1 MFQRPIIGSLAVP
14 AGGRV
19 TRRKGLRRA
28 AYATPLLTVAIASTL
43 RVAAARLLGF
53 RGAHDWPLREELFI
67 VFLRA
72 LLEYGDIAVW
82 RVFFQFVCP
91 NPLKLPPGMRDAP
104 AALAGSRSVWY
115 ELAPELLPAQ
125 PRGRVNMMF
134 IHGGAFIAG
143 FARQYQNTYVWWL
156 KQLARRGI
164 AAKILSVEYP
174 LAPEHPY
181 PAARD
186 VVEAEILWL
195 LEQSGDTPVII
206 GGDSAGGNLAVSG
219 LAHLRD
225 TGRLPRPPAGALLIS
240 PCVDATGTS
249 IFSQRDDGGAGR
261 YDYLPRDKLHEGLP
275 FFYSH
280 ELLSP
285 YVSPTRLESFEGLA
299 QQEIMTIS
307 GEAELMAP
315 DIRAFAKK
323 VQAASDASLSSG
335 SPGAFR
341 ATYLEEP
348 GCVHSWPML
357 LFPRLRVKQEPMF
370 QFIDRMSGAPQL
382 PN

>member
-134 IHGGAFIAG
+134 IHGGARRRRRSGAEMMAPG
-143 FARQYQNTYVWWL
+143 VSRGGRNVRCACA
-156 KQLARRGI
+156 LARLLRTSTKLH
-164 AAKILSVEYP
+164 APP
-174 LAPEHPY
+174 LPRARRAQ
-181 PAARD
+181 AARS
-186 VVEAEILWL
+186 LPGSRGSTRTPT
-195 LEQSGDTPVII
+195 SG
-206 GGDSAGGNLAVSG
+206 GEGHAWGCLR
-219 LAHLRD
+219 AHARACGVPCG
-225 TGRLPRPPAGALLIS
+225 TLITYPWPS
-240 PCVDATGTS
+240 ATGLCK
-249 IFSQRDDGGAGR
+249 GGPCAVWR
-261 YDYLPRDKLHEGLP
+261 P
-275 FFYSH
+275 
-280 ELLSP
+280 
-285 YVSPTRLESFEGLA
+285 A
-299 QQEIMTIS
+299 
-307 GEAELMAP
+307 
-315 DIRAFAKK
+315 
-323 VQAASDASLSSG
+323 
-335 SPGAFR
+335 
-341 ATYLEEP
+341 
-348 GCVHSWPML
+348 
-357 LFPRLRVKQEPMF
+357 
-370 QFIDRMSGAPQL
+370 
-382 PN
+382 